1 MNIVHSPINDELAAW
16 DRDCLLHPTTHTAN
30 HARGDVPG
38 RIITGGKGVY
48 IEDRDGNRF
57 LDAFGA
63 LYCVNAG
70 YGRTEIADAMAEQ
83 AHKLAFF
90 HAFAGNGNEPAIRL
104 AKMIMDR
111 APDHMARVY
120 FGLSG
125 SDANETNVKL
135 AWHYNILRGKPE
147 KRKIISRWRGYHGS
161 GLVSGSM
168 TGLKAYHA
176 RFHLPLPGF
185 LHTEAANY
193 LRREDA
199 AMTEGEFT
207 DHLIAKLEAMIEAE
221 GPETI
226 AAFIGEPAMGT
237 GGLVPPPPGYWARV
251 QEVLNRHEILLIADE
266 VVTGFGRTGSMFGS
280 IHYDMKPDFMTI
292 AKGLTSAYA
301 PLSGSIISQRVFDVL
316 MAGSDEFGALAHG
329 WTYSGH
335 PVSCAAGVATLQL
348 IDDLGLVENAA
359 STGAYLQS
367 ALKTAM
373 AGHPN
378 VAEVRGVG
386 LMAAVEFMADPEARI
401 WYQPPMSVSLKI
413 SAAMMKRGV
422 IARPMP
428 EGDIIGFAPPLC
440 ITPAEVDIAV
450 AALCDAV
457 HEVLGTGASMGEA

>member
-1 MNIVHSPINDELAAW
+1 MTLDHPAINDQLAAW
-16 DRDCLLHPTTHTAN
+16 DRDNLLHPTTHTAN
-30 HARGDVPG
+30 HARGTVPG
-38 RIITGGKGVY
+38 RIMTGGKGVY
-48 IEDRDGNRF
+48 VEDRDGNRF

-70 YGRTEIADAMAEQ
+70 YGRTEIADAIAEQ

-90 HAFAGNGNEPAIRL
+90 HAFAGHGNEPAIRL

-147 KRKIISRWRGYHGS
+147 KRKIISRWRAYHGS
-161 GLVSGSM
+161 GLVSGSL

-185 LHTEAANY
+185 LHTDTPHY

-199 AMTEGEFT
+199 DMTEAEFL
-207 DHLIAKLEAMIEAE
+207 DHLIARLEAMIEAE
-221 GPETI
+221 GPDSI

-251 QEVLNRHEILLIADE
+251 QEVLNRHDILLIADE

-280 IHYDMKPDFMTI
+280 THYDMKPDFMTI

-301 PLSGSIISQRVFDVL
+301 PLSGSIISSRVFDVL
-316 MAGSDEFGALAHG
+316 MQGSDDFGALAHG
-329 WTYSGH
+329 WTYSAH

-348 IDDLGLVENAA
+348 VDDLGLVANAA
-359 STGAYLQS
+359 SIGPYLLA
-367 ALKTAM
+367 ALRTAM

-386 LMAAVEFMADPEARI
+386 LMAAVEFMADPAARI
-401 WYQPPMSVSLKI
+401 WFDPPMSMSVKI
-413 SAAMMKRGV
+413 SAALMRRGV
-422 IARPMP
+422 IARAMP

-440 ITPAEVDIAV
+440 ITRDEVDIV
-450 AALCDAV
+450 ASALRDAV
-457 HEVLGTGASMGEA
+457 HEVLGPAA